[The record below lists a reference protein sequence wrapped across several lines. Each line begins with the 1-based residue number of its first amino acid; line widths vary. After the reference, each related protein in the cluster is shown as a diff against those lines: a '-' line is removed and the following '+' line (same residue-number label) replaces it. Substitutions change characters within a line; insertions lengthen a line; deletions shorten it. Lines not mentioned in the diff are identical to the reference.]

1 MRKNLITTIIALFSI
16 LAAVLVAC
24 NNSQVP
30 APGQIT
36 DVKRGDLNIVV
47 TSDGNLEMPNQF
59 DLKFGVQGQVDQILV
74 SEGDTVKQGA
84 LLALL
89 DNIAQRNAIKTALF
103 DIQTARNN
111 IVIQNKSDTVCVWD
125 HLPYNYPDLSVVRI
139 SNEAQKDMLKAAG
152 FFNNG
157 NYKEAGYWLVMTYF
171 DIAICEDLIQTR
183 PNAAQLAGAQN
194 NSTYYPDLTAGGYE
208 KLSADNQKVVDY
220 LQIYRAKLL
229 SMAQEMKTGAYAKIA
244 PSLDAALKEMSEVTQ
259 AAKSTLAI
267 KTRAVYEY
275 ADTPTSVDFLEASL
289 RDLEELQDYTESDE
303 AMAIEAAKKLYIT
316 KLNLAV
322 GRDTLEN
329 QTLIFESGAAINW
342 QTLQKYNL
350 SLQSKEI
357 AFYKAKQEIMKTAI
371 IAPSDGSVV
380 SVDLKKSYVLSAQD
394 YSSKIAVKLVD
405 TGTIRFRG
413 TIDEIDI
420 VKVKSGQTVSI
431 TVDAVPDRT
440 FTGKVRFISPYGT
453 AVGKVIKF
461 TLLVEMDP
469 VEIQLRGGLRATA
482 EIMASSVKNALLVPV
497 SYIISTPG
505 GSMVMLADN
514 TTGKAEPK
522 RVTLGLQNFQYA
534 EVISGLREGD
544 KVQLPVKAAAG
555 STAGQQRQSSNP
567 GTAIRAL
574 H

>member
-1 MRKNLITTIIALFSI
+1 MRNNIVTILIATVAI
-16 LAAVLVAC
+16 LATFLVAC
-24 NNSQVP
+24 TNSQTP
-30 APGQIT
+30 APGQIV
-36 DVKRGDLNIVV
+36 DVKRGDLNIIV

-59 DLKFGVQGQVDQILV
+59 DLKFGVSGQVDQILV
-74 SEGDTVKQGA
+74 EEGDVVKQGA

-89 DNIAQRNAIKTALF
+89 DNTSQRNVIKTALF
-103 DIQTARNN
+103 DIQTARNG
-111 IVIQNKSDTVCVWD
+111 ITIQNKSDTVCIWD

-139 SNEAQKDMLKAAG
+139 SNEAQKDIVKAAS
-152 FFNNG
+152 FFGNG

-183 PNAAQLAGAQN
+183 PDAAQLAGAQT
-194 NSTYYPDLTAGGYE
+194 NSTYYPDLTAGGYQNI
-208 KLSADNQKVVDY
+208 SADNQQVIDY
-220 LQIYRAKLL
+220 LQSYRARLL
-229 SMAQEMKTGAYAKIA
+229 TIAQEMKTGAYAKIA
-244 PSLDAALKEMSEVTQ
+244 LSLDAALQEMSEVTQ

-267 KTRAVYEY
+267 KTRMVYEY
-275 ADTPTSVDFLEASL
+275 ADTPTSVAFLQASL
-289 RDLEELQDYTESDE
+289 RDLGDLQEYTDSSG
-303 AMAIEAAKKLYIT
+303 AMAIEAAKRLYIM
-316 KLNLAV
+316 KLNLVV

-329 QTLIFESGAAINW
+329 QTLIFESGADINW

-357 AFYKAKQEIMKTAI
+357 SFYKAKQDIMKTAI

-394 YSSKIAVKLVD
+394 YSSKTAVKLVD
-405 TGTIRFRG
+405 TNTIRFKG

-420 VKVKSGQTVSI
+420 VKVKSGQPVSI
-431 TVDAVPDRT
+431 TIDAVPDRT
-440 FTGKVRFISPYGT
+440 FNGKVKFISPYGT

-461 TLLVEMDP
+461 AVLVEMDP
-469 VEIQLRGGLRATA
+469 VDIQLRGGLRATA

-514 TTGKAEPK
+514 TTGKTAPK

-534 EVISGLREGD
+534 EVTSGLSEGD
-544 KVQLPVKAAAG
+544 KVQLPGKTAA
-555 STAGQQRQSSNP
+555 TGQQRQSSNP
-567 GTAIRAL
+567 GNAMRAL

>member
-1 MRKNLITTIIALFSI
+1 
-16 LAAVLVAC
+16 
-24 NNSQVP
+24 
-30 APGQIT
+30 
-36 DVKRGDLNIVV
+36 
-47 TSDGNLEMPNQF
+47 MPNQF
-59 DLKFGVQGQVDQILV
+59 DLKFGVSGQVDQILV
-74 SEGDTVKQGA
+74 EEGDVVKQGA

-89 DNIAQRNAIKTALF
+89 DNTSQRNVIKTALF
-103 DIQTARNN
+103 DIQTARNG
-111 IVIQNKSDTVCVWD
+111 ITIQNKSDTVCIWD

-139 SNEAQKDMLKAAG
+139 SNEAQKDIVKAAS
-152 FFNNG
+152 FFGNG

-183 PNAAQLAGAQN
+183 PDAAQLAGAQT
-194 NSTYYPDLTAGGYE
+194 NSTYYPDLTAGGYQNI
-208 KLSADNQKVVDY
+208 SADNQQVIDY
-220 LQIYRAKLL
+220 LQSYRARLL
-229 SMAQEMKTGAYAKIA
+229 TIAQEMKTGAYAKIA
-244 PSLDAALKEMSEVTQ
+244 LSLDAALQEMSEVTQ

-267 KTRAVYEY
+267 KTRMVYEY
-275 ADTPTSVDFLEASL
+275 ADTPTSVAFLQASL
-289 RDLEELQDYTESDE
+289 RDLGDLQEYTDSSG
-303 AMAIEAAKKLYIT
+303 AMAIEAAKRLYIM
-316 KLNLAV
+316 KLNLVV

-329 QTLIFESGAAINW
+329 QTLIFESGADINW

-357 AFYKAKQEIMKTAI
+357 SFYKAKQDIMKTAI

-394 YSSKIAVKLVD
+394 YSSKTAVKLVD
-405 TGTIRFRG
+405 TNTIRFKG

-420 VKVKSGQTVSI
+420 VKVKSGQPVSI
-431 TVDAVPDRT
+431 TIDAVPDRT
-440 FTGKVRFISPYGT
+440 FNGKVKFISPYGT

-461 TLLVEMDP
+461 AVLVEMDP
-469 VEIQLRGGLRATA
+469 VDIQLRGGLRATA

-514 TTGKAEPK
+514 TTGKTAPK

-534 EVISGLREGD
+534 EVTSGLSEGD
-544 KVQLPVKAAAG
+544 KVQLPGKTAA
-555 STAGQQRQSSNP
+555 TGQQRQSSNP
-567 GTAIRAL
+567 GNAMRAL